1 MTDLDAT
8 RRQILDSAL
17 SHVPFDGWTN
27 KTLAAAAHDLNISAD
42 TIARAFPDGVAG
54 LAAYFS
60 AEFDRRMT
68 AALAAED
75 LDAMKVRARIAAA
88 VRARLELLATHKEA
102 VRRLAAYSAMP
113 GRGIAAVR
121 AALATVDSIWRAAGD
136 GATDFSYY
144 TKRGLLAPV
153 YGATLLYWLSDL
165 SEGSG
170 ETWAFLDRRI
180 AEILKIPAI
189 QGRISRLAGRIPS
202 PPGILKRVRKR
213 LKTV

>member
-27 KTLAAAAHDLNISAD
+27 KTLAAAAHDLDISAD
-42 TIARAFPDGVAG
+42 TIARAFPNGVAG

-60 AEFDRRMT
+60 AEFDRRMI

-102 VRRLAAYSAMP
+102 VRRLAAYSTMP

-121 AALATVDSIWRAAGD
+121 AALASVDSIWRAAGD

-189 QGRISRLAGRIPS
+189 QGRISRLAGRIPT

-213 LKTV
+213 LKAA